1 MENIDCIEG
10 LKKLKDNS
18 IDLCF
23 CDLPYGN
30 KTTALKWD
38 NMINMEE
45 FSKQIWRISKPET
58 PIVFTCNMKFFFEII
73 KYMGQKHFKF
83 EIIFEKSNSTNPFM
97 AKKRPMNRHEFIV
110 FFYKK
115 QPQVYTRNIK
125 KYHSEKIAQKRYV
138 RNNGQLY
145 KTKKNGEPEQTFD
158 YKIRLPKSIQKFKMW
173 NSNRINSTQK
183 PVALCEFILKY
194 WSEKNMTILDPTFGS
209 GSMAVACKK
218 MNRKFIGFETD
229 KVQFEKAKERIKNIN
244 LNEK

>member
-1 MENIDCIEG
+1 MDLYNSDCIEG

-30 KTTALKWD
+30 RTTALNWD
-38 NMINMEE
+38 KMINMEE
-45 FSKQIWRISKPET
+45 FSKQIWRVSKPET
-58 PIVFTCNMKFFFEII
+58 PIVFTCNMKFFLQII
-73 KYMGQKHFKF
+73 KYMGEKYFKF

-125 KYHSEKIAQKRYV
+125 KYHSETIPQKQYI
-138 RNNGQLY
+138 RNSGQIY
-145 KTKKNGEPEQTFD
+145 QSSGRGEHSVD
-158 YKIRLPKSIQKFKMW
+158 YKIRLPKSIQKFNIW
-173 NSNRINSTQK
+173 CQNRINSTQK
-183 PVALCEFILKY
+183 PVELCEWVLKY
-194 WSEKNMTILDPTFGS
+194 WSEENMTILDPTFGS
-209 GSMAVACKK
+209 GTMAVACKK

-229 KVQFEKAKERIKNIN
+229 EIQFKKAKERIKTI
-244 LNEK
+244 